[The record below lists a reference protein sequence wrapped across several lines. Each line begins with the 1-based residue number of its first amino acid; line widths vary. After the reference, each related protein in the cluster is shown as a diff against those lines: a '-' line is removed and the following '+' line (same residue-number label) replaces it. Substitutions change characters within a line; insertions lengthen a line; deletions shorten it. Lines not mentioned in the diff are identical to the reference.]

1 MAFLYFV
8 LGTAQFHSLYHSSPR
23 IQFSPLSTNE
33 EQKLLVLS
41 FLAKMCKVFFYCSQ
55 TYTYIQIVAS
65 ERSIIGLKLYY
76 LHAIQRYKL
85 ALLFLNV
92 MMGFS
97 LCLRRGT
104 PSKKIGPFLHF
115 VAQVVMASVMCSL
128 RACVR
133 TLTASVSL
141 AFFFCSVSIF
151 FFSLLELT
159 ILWTKTN
166 NNFVNVL
173 YSFVQLGSNEFPQ
186 KRKVFFLLSWSIIK
200 LEKNHWDCSGYKR
213 TKWIYKNQHFTS
225 WNKLLITNFS
235 HWANKNLCIYW
246 KKEWMFHVFHF
257 HLVCHDRNHNLKCKY
272 AFESYFWF
280 FSMRRD
286 FYGSDECDFF
296 GHCNIKSNYIH

>member
-1 MAFLYFV
+1 M
-8 LGTAQFHSLYHSSPR
+8 QS
-23 IQFSPLSTNE
+23 
-33 EQKLLVLS
+33 
-41 FLAKMCKVFFYCSQ
+41 FFYCSQ

-246 KKEWMFHVFHF
+246 KKEWMFHVFF
-257 HLVCHDRNHNLKCKY
+257 IFILFATTEIIIWSANMLLKVI
-272 AFESYFWF
+272 S
-280 FSMRRD
+280 
-286 FYGSDECDFF
+286 DFF
-296 GHCNIKSNYIH
+296 QWEEIFMVQMSVIFLGIVISKAIISIKMKVTYC